1 MIERV
6 EDLYRILDQDI
17 GFEDITTHALIQSG
31 LIIKARIIS
40 KQEGVVAGLD
50 LISSFLKEFKIN
62 ILSKKD
68 DGSNIKVDDTLL
80 EMEGEAR
87 TILTLERTILNLL
100 MRMSG
105 IATTTHQMVQK
116 ARKINPG
123 IIIAGTRKTT
133 PGLQFWEKEAVRI
146 GGGDTHRYRL
156 DDAVLIKDNHLALV
170 GDVTVAIKKA
180 REYASFTKKIEIE
193 VENLEDALKAAEAGV
208 DIIMLD
214 NMQIE
219 DIKLILKALKKER
232 ISDRV
237 IIEVSG
243 GMNLDNVVK
252 YAETGVDVIS
262 SGYITHSAAAL
273 DMSLEITS

>member
-6 EDLYRILDQDI
+6 ENLYRILDQDI
-17 GFEDITTHALIQSG
+17 GFEDITTQALVQSG

>member
-17 GFEDITTHALIQSG
+17 GFEDITTQALVQSG